1 METPGDK
8 RTAGQRPPSPCSGG
22 ASGAGRPLLEV
33 SAGGRSREKGGG
45 RWGCW
50 GGNGEGE
57 LLGGREVSVGEDE
70 ERSGNCLQDN
80 VSDPS
85 QLNRALESED
95 DAFYVLRIARNA
107 RGKKER
113 KAAFVMC
120 RGGWDGRQAQGI
132 TFRTCARLA
141 RHLMSQDAFKEA
153 QPQTNSRA
161 IVQLETGGA
170 KTPNQVSLPT
180 FPDCLP
186 SFGSSGNK

>member
-1 METPGDK
+1 M
-8 RTAGQRPPSPCSGG
+8 RC
-22 ASGAGRPLLEV
+22 LLE
-33 SAGGRSREKGGG
+33 AGAERRGGG

-85 QLNRALESED
+85 QLNRALESEN

-107 RGKKER
+107 REKKER

-153 QPQTNSRA
+153 RFPGSTTKRSPRQIPAQSFSWKLGEPRPRTRF
-161 IVQLETGGA
+161 LC
-170 KTPNQVSLPT
+170 PLSLT
-180 FPDCLP
+180 AFPPLALQEI
-186 SFGSSGNK
+186 NKIK